1 MRILP
6 LDERAIGERLVYD
19 LVDSAG
25 RTLLSAGATITPRY
39 LALLQGRGYASV
51 PVDNPLAP
59 DLTPTDPLPPALRKR
74 ITDTVAASFQRVEH
88 RTVAVTSALRSVV
101 NDVLAVLQKST
112 ALTYNLLGLHSLDT
126 YFFVHAVDVCIHSL
140 IITPAL
146 ALDDVDK
153 RHLGI
158 GAILHDIGMVYYDG
172 LLSQPDTR
180 AEGDLARVRQHTTD
194 GFELLRRQSEVDLRS
209 AHIALQHH
217 ERLDGSGYPRGLS
230 GEKMHPWAKVVA
242 IAEVFDSA
250 TSSRN
255 YAPTLSAAE
264 GLDLLQA
271 EAQAGHLDPYLVAYF
286 LRHMARYPVG
296 TIVELGNG
304 AVGITEKGDVPGRE
318 PARVRVLSADGR
330 TLVPATTLEADGTT
344 PAATVVRTL
353 SDWPSELRQEI
364 G

>member
-19 LVDSAG
+19 IVDSAG
-25 RTLLSAGATITPRY
+25 RTLLGAGATITPRY
-39 LALLQGRGYASV
+39 LVLLQGRGYASV

-59 DLTPTDPLPPALRKR
+59 DLAPTDPLPPVLRKR
-74 ITDTVAASFQRVEH
+74 ITETVAASFQRVEH
-88 RTVAVTSALRSVV
+88 RTVAVTSTLRSVM

-140 IITPAL
+140 IIAPAL
-146 ALDDVDK
+146 GLDDVDK

-172 LLSQPDTR
+172 LVSQPGPLT
-180 AEGDLARVRQHTTD
+180 EEQLARVRQHTTD
-194 GFELLRRQSEVDLRS
+194 GFELLRRQTEVDIRS
-209 AHIALQHH
+209 AHVALQHH

-230 GEKMHPWAKVVA
+230 DEKMHPWAKVVA
-242 IAEVFDSA
+242 IAEVFDSV

-264 GLDLLQA
+264 ALDLLQA
-271 EAQAGHLDPYLVAYF
+271 EAQAGHLDPYLVGYF
-286 LRHMARYPVG
+286 LRHMSRYPVG
-296 TIVELGNG
+296 TIVELGDG
-304 AVGITEKGDVPGRE
+304 AVGIAEKGDVPGRE
-318 PARVRVLSADGR
+318 PARVRVLSADGQTR
-330 TLVPATTLEADGTT
+330 SPVTTRDADGAT
-344 PAATVVRTL
+344 PASTVTRTL
-353 SDWPSELRQEI
+353 SDWPLSLRQEI
-364 G
+364 S